1 MGSSDSGD
9 PHSIRSCS
17 RLLQPLVLI
26 MKSFVSVLGL
36 IGAAAAAPQYLAD
49 TPEVQQAKIDF
60 AAAFNKAA
68 RGATIALE
76 QAGTVVDPNN
86 PDFSPAAEPYV
97 HVDIPAEPYVHIE
110 PEYVHQEGEAAVA
123 APAPAAPA
131 APVAPVAPVQ
141 FQPAPVSAPQQQ
153 VVNPFINVPTQNA
166 ALAFNPALAQQY
178 AGIYNPQ
185 QQQQFAFNPYFA
197 AGFPQAALPAPAVV
211 QGGCYN
217 NKGEGVEC
225 FVPAN

>member
-1 MGSSDSGD
+1 
-9 PHSIRSCS
+9 
-17 RLLQPLVLI
+17 

-36 IGAAAAAPQYLAD
+36 IGAAAAAPQFLAD

-123 APAPAAPA
+123 
-131 APVAPVAPVQ
+131 PVAPVAPVQ

-153 VVNPFINVPTQNA
+153 VVNPFVNVPQNA

-185 QQQQFAFNPYFA
+185 QQQFAFNPYFA
-197 AGFPQAALPAPAVV
+197 AGFPQ
-211 QGGCYN
+211 
-217 NKGEGVEC
+217 
-225 FVPAN
+225 

>member
-1 MGSSDSGD
+1 
-9 PHSIRSCS
+9 
-17 RLLQPLVLI
+17 

-36 IGAAAAAPQYLAD
+36 IGAAAAAPQFLAD

-76 QAGTVVDPNN
+76 QAGTVVDPSN

-110 PEYVHQEGEAAVA
+110 PEYVHQEGEAPVA
-123 APAPAAPA
+123 APAPVAPA
-131 APVAPVAPVQ
+131 APVAPVAP
-141 FQPAPVSAPQQQ
+141 APV
-153 VVNPFINVPTQNA
+153 
-166 ALAFNPALAQQY
+166 Y
-178 AGIYNPQ
+178 AGIYNP
-185 QQQQFAFNPYFA
+185 QQQFAFNPYFA

>member
-1 MGSSDSGD
+1 
-9 PHSIRSCS
+9 
-17 RLLQPLVLI
+17 

-36 IGAAAAAPQYLAD
+36 IGAAAAAPQFLAD

-110 PEYVHQEGEAAVA
+110 PEYVYQEGEAAVA
-123 APAPAAPA
+123 APAP
-131 APVAPVAPVQ
+131 VAPVA
-141 FQPAPVSAPQQQ
+141 AQQQ
-153 VVNPFINVPTQNA
+153 VVNPFVNVPQNA

-185 QQQQFAFNPYFA
+185 QFAFNPYFA
-197 AGFPQAALPAPAVV
+197 AGFPAQQAALPA
-211 QGGCYN
+211 
-217 NKGEGVEC
+217 
-225 FVPAN
+225 